1 MTTSPLR
8 LAQVVVVHDG
18 LERGERA
25 ARRVVVQVVQVQHRP
40 GLIEQE
46 PEREFLRVLTSPR
59 HEVDVRRSTMLAVT
73 RMNLRTNSGA
83 YCSAYA
89 DGIRSGAKPSA
100 NSSAGAFNT
109 NSSRAPSGWA
119 PSQWHA
125 TPTVI
130 PSGPSMPSN

>member
-1 MTTSPLR
+1 MTKSPLR

-25 ARRVVVQVVQVQHRP
+25 ARRVVVQVVQIQHRP

-59 HEVDVRRSTMLAVT
+59 HEVDVRRLDHAGGHENEPSHE
-73 RMNLRTNSGA
+73 LRRVLLRVRRRHQVRRQA
-83 YCSAYA
+83 L
-89 DGIRSGAKPSA
+89 REFQRR
-100 NSSAGAFNT
+100 AFNT
-109 NSSRAPSGWA
+109 NSSRASSGGH
-119 PSQWHA
+119 PPGGA
-125 TPTVI
+125 TTTVI